1 MLEFLTYIYPCQN
14 HSWVGVSFWSND
26 TIKNSHVK
34 FNSTKNQN
42 YFKIKEKFCEYYGMS
57 FCLANIVYKCST
69 GICVLLL
76 TILWT
81 DPNTNTFKINHQ
93 NKKITIWILF
103 ILHVVIFLA
112 YFVISNLSSLW
123 LHISLFFYPMVM
135 NILVY
140 EQPYGH
146 NMHKTTP
153 CCQAVANLLTR
164 IDTLKFC
171 YIDKLLIFSCTGST
185 QKPT

>member
-1 MLEFLTYIYPCQN
+1 MEFLTYIYPCQN

-34 FNSTKNQN
+34 FNSTKKTKLFQDQGNFFWVLWHEFLFSKN
-42 YFKIKEKFCEYYGMS
+42 SFKMFI
-57 FCLANIVYKCST
+57 AVTQI
-69 GICVLLL
+69 LLL

-81 DPNTNTFKINHQ
+81 DQNTNTFKINHQ
-93 NKKITIWILF
+93 NKKSYNLDFIYFACCDILG
-103 ILHVVIFLA
+103 IFRYLKSFKFMIA
-112 YFVISNLSSLW
+112 YLS
-123 LHISLFFYPMVM
+123 HFYPMVM